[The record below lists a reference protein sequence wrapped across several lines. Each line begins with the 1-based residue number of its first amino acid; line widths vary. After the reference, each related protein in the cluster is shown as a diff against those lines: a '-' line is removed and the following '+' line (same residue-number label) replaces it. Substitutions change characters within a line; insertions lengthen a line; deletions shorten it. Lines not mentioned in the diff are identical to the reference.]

1 MLNSMMSMLNINGE
15 KVNKCIIK
23 NKEKETK
30 RGNKLAFRL
39 QGSIILTL
47 IDHS

>member
-30 RGNKLAFRL
+30 RKGEI
-39 QGSIILTL
+39 S
-47 IDHS
+47 